1 MEVNKITKKV
11 RLDHYDLVKYQIITE
26 VMFFKK
32 ENIVPSD
39 LELLTL
45 LGLWGPIELRLF
57 CDRAS
62 GIVYKHTVK
71 PEVRSQNVRN
81 RMVSLEKRGYV
92 IKSRK
97 GKKIIQ
103 LVDGL
108 GIAKRGNILLN
119 YNFLAV
125 EANQEKS
132 NSKEDSR
139 EA

>member
-62 GIVYKHTVK
+62 GIVYKHTEK

-103 LVDGL
+103 LVDAL
-108 GIAKRGNILLN
+108 SVAKKGNILLN

-125 EANQEKS
+125 ETNQEKP
-132 NSKEDSR
+132 NSKEDSGK
-139 EA
+139 A

>member
-32 ENIVPSD
+32 ESIVSSD

-57 CDRAS
+57 CDRAA
-62 GIVYKHTVK
+62 GIVYKHTEK

-92 IKSRK
+92 IKSR
-97 GKKIIQ
+97 
-103 LVDGL
+103 D
-108 GIAKRGNILLN
+108 R
-119 YNFLAV
+119 
-125 EANQEKS
+125 KS
-132 NSKEDSR
+132 VV
-139 EA
+139 